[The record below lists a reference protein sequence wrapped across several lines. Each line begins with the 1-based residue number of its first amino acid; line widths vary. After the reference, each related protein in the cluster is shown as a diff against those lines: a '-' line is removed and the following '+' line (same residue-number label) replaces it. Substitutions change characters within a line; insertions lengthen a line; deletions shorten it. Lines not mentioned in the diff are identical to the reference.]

1 MTKKI
6 LITGINGFVGT
17 NLAKYLRRSGEY
29 ELYGL
34 IRSDANVEPLREYV
48 KEFFHYDSLKFMQS
62 AGFDAIVHCA
72 GKAHDVKNTSESK
85 AYDQVN
91 YELTKAVF
99 DQFYS
104 SGAQKFIFLS
114 SVKAVADKVDGT
126 LTEACTPDPKT
137 PYGIS
142 KLKAENYLRQFFH
155 NKEKQTYILRPCM
168 IYGPGNKGN
177 LNLLYKLVNSGAPVP
192 LGRFQNERSFLS
204 VENLAFVVQRLLESA
219 APSDV
224 FNVADE
230 GCISTV
236 DLIRL
241 IGKATGKKTWIINL
255 PERWMKALAS
265 AGDRLPLPLNS
276 ERLEKLTENYRV
288 SSEKIRKT
296 LNCDF
301 PVGLR
306 NGLISAIRSFNEK

>member
-6 LITGINGFVGT
+6 LITGINGFAGT
-17 NLAKYLRRSGEY
+17 NLTKYLRRSGEY

-34 IRSDANVEPLREYV
+34 IRSGADAEPLREYV
-48 KEFFHYDSLKFMQS
+48 NEFFHYDSLEFIQS

-72 GKAHDVKNTSESK
+72 GKAHDVKNTPESK
-85 AYDQVN
+85 AYDQIN

-99 DQFYS
+99 DQFYQS
-104 SGAQKFIFLS
+104 PAQKFIFLS
-114 SVKAVADKVDGT
+114 SVKAAADKVTGT
-126 LTEACTPDPKT
+126 LSENDPVDPKT

-142 KLKAENYLRQFFH
+142 KLKAENYLRQFFQ

-177 LNLLYKLVNSGAPVP
+177 LNLLYKLVNSGIPVP

-204 VENLAFVVQRLLESA
+204 VENLAFVIHRLLESPV
-219 APSDV
+219 PSDV

-230 GCISTV
+230 GFISTV
-236 DLIRL
+236 DLVRL
-241 IGKATGKKTWIINL
+241 IGKATGKKPWIINL
-255 PERWMKALAS
+255 PQQWVKALAS

-288 SSEKIRKT
+288 SAEKIRKA
-296 LNCDF
+296 LNSDF

-306 NGLISAIRSFNEK
+306 NGLIAAIRSFNEK